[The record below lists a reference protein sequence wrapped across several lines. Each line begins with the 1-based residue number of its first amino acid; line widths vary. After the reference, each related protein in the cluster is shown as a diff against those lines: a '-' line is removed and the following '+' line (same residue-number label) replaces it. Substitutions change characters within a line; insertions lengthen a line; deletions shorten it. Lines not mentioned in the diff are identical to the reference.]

1 MAIQEFLSTSVF
13 SHISNSLGLYFFL
26 ALIPLI
32 ILYLIRPKPKQK
44 TIPSLMFL
52 IKQFQKST
60 RYSFLRTFLREFLFL
75 IHLLLLILIAIA
87 ATHPFYESNES
98 VDAEYTV
105 IIIDNSASS
114 GVIEGSSR
122 FDRIIDEAHDALAGE
137 EISIIL
143 AQNSPIIVLDAGE
156 KADAIDVLNRIE
168 PSQSLSALGTSM
180 LAAGNLLEDKK
191 GKIVVISDFV
201 NTDSVNPNVAKKS
214 LESRGQIVEFID
226 VKQNGG
232 NIGIVDVDLS
242 EDETK
247 LSIKNYYNTSENV
260 KMTINGEPF
269 NIDILAGETEKV
281 IFSHS
286 PGLNTVKLSVDDNF
300 EEDNTLQVMVPMEV
314 PKNILF
320 LSNNEQNYI
329 LPLLHAYKESWN
341 EFIEIEEGTPPI
353 IPSPDHDIYILTGI
367 DKDKLPKAIIKQML
381 RDVEEDGATLIVGV
395 QEDIEKFSFKGDL
408 PVNLGSLQEKEALIF
423 NSHVLTDVTSHISF
437 GKTGTYLKAD
447 AVSGAT
453 TLAYTET
460 GEDLIVVDEYGNGL
474 IVYYGIFDD
483 NSTFHYDIS
492 YPLFWQQLIDY
503 IIGKDEITEL
513 NYKIG
518 EVILFEKKTEVT
530 TPSGK
535 ESKEEEIKFEET
547 GIYKYQNKEVVV
559 NLLNEFESQISF
571 SQKDEFGQDIG
582 LEGTQIK
589 SKKSLTIY
597 FIIAFLAFLFL
608 ELLYIKIRG
617 DC

>member
-1 MAIQEFLSTSVF
+1 
-13 SHISNSLGLYFFL
+13 
-26 ALIPLI
+26 
-32 ILYLIRPKPKQK
+32 
-44 TIPSLMFL
+44 MFL